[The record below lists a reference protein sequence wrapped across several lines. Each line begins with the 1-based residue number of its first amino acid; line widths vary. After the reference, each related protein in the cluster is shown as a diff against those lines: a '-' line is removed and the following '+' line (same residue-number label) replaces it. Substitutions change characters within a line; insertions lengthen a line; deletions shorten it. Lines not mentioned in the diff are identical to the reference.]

1 VRRILALRMLQKS
14 ESREEEEEEDGVRKV
29 MRTAPRISTFLMM
42 VLGESVQSRSGI
54 LL

>member
-1 VRRILALRMLQKS
+1 MLQKS
-14 ESREEEEEEDGVRKV
+14 ESREEEEEDGVSKV
-29 MRTAPRISTFLMM
+29 MRTAPGTSTFLMM